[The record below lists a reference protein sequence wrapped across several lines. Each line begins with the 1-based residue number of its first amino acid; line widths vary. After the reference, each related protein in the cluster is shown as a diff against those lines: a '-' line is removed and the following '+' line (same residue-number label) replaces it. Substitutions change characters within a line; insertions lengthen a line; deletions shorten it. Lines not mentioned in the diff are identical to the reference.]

1 MDKGRNISTILLRM
15 LKPLLTAYVVT
26 GILLLVL
33 AFLLYQFQL
42 TKSAVDI
49 GILAIYIIS
58 CFLAGFLEGKIMGT
72 RKFLWGAVVGLL
84 YFLLLA
90 LISLAVNHGFDGNSS
105 NFLTTLILCT
115 AGGMLGGMLS

>member
-1 MDKGRNISTILLRM
+1 MDKGRNVSNVILRI
-15 LKPLLTAYVVT
+15 LKALLTSYVVT

-42 TKSAVDI
+42 SKSAVDI

-58 CFLAGFLEGKIMGT
+58 CFLAGFIEGKIMGT

-84 YFLLLA
+84 YFVLLA
-90 LISLAVNHGFDGNSS
+90 LISLAVNQGFDNSSS
-105 NFLTTLILCT
+105 NFVTTLILCA